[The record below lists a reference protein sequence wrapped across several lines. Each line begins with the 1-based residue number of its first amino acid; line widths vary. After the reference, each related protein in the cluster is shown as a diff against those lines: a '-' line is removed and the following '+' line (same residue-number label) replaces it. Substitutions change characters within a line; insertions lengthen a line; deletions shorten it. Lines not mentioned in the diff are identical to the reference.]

1 MTVVATKIP
10 DFTGYATRFDVECS
24 DGRTIKHSAFKHQDT
39 QQVQLVWQHQHD
51 SPSNVL
57 GHAFLYQREDGVYTE
72 AFFNETQAAKDA
84 KELVRHGD
92 VKALSIFANKLRQ
105 EGGDVVHGNIIEVSL
120 VYKGA
125 NDQAV
130 IMDVN
135 LQHAADGTDT
145 MIGEVIIYSG
155 EEFTISHADSADK
168 ADEADTSSGDGE
180 SVSDVVDSMTPKQKK
195 VLYALVVDASGDK
208 KFAHGDADSDII
220 LHSDEDDEEVSVN
233 EVKESLTP
241 TQKEVF
247 EALVEEAGK
256 SDDESDDSD
265 DSNTNSEEADES
277 TDSTDSDDNTSDE
290 STDSEDSEK
299 LQHNQEGSA
308 NMSKYSAFEN
318 GATGGTAVKD
328 RYTLTHSDVLELNG
342 LAESTGSY
350 KKAYDQFSLNHADYG
365 IENID
370 ILFPDARVSSQTP
383 ELISRQTEWV
393 SKVLGATK
401 HAPFAKIKTI
411 LADLT
416 AEEARAKGYVT
427 GALKKE
433 EVVVLLQRS
442 TSPATIYKKQK
453 LDRDNVID
461 ITDIDIISWLKWE
474 IRFMLNEEIARAIL
488 IGDGRTVGHAD
499 KIKDPQG
506 QTDGLGIRS
515 VANDHELYAHKVE
528 LAANVAPDVMIDEI
542 TRARTNYRG
551 SGSPT
556 FYTTDAVLTEM
567 LLLKDKMGRRL
578 YETEAS
584 LAAAIRVK
592 EIVPVEP
599 MGEDPTLLGI
609 IVNLIDYTVGT
620 NKGGEITSFEQ
631 FDIDFNQYK
640 YLMETRMSG
649 ALTKPKSALVITRD
663 AGTVATATAPTFV
676 TGTNTLTIPTTT
688 GVNYVID
695 GSVVPAGDIVIE
707 ETTDVYAEPKVGFY
721 LAPLSTRHW
730 VFTYTA

>member
-1 MTVVATKIP
+1 MTVATQTP
-10 DFTGYATRFDVECS
+10 DFTGYATRFNVECT
-24 DGRTIKHSAFKHQDT
+24 DGRTIRHSAFLHQDKE
-39 QQVQLVWQHQHD
+39 QVPLVWQHQHD
-51 SPSNVL
+51 TPENVL
-57 GHAFLYQREDGVYTE
+57 GYAILHHRDDGVFTE
-72 AFFNETQAAKDA
+72 AFFNETERGQHAK
-84 KELVRHGD
+84 KMVQHGD
-92 VKALSIFANKLRQ
+92 IKKLSIFATRLKQ
-105 EGGDVVHGNIIEVSL
+105 TGGDVVHGMIQEVSL
-120 VYKGA
+120 VYRGA
-125 NDQAV
+125 NEGAY
-130 IMDVN
+130 IMDVS
-135 LQHAADGTDT
+135 LQH
-145 MIGEVIIYSG
+145 
-155 EEFTISHADSADK
+155 
-168 ADEADTSSGDGE
+168 SGDGSDTMVGE
-180 SVSDVVDSMTPKQKK
+180 GIIYTDEEFELYHSEEKSVPTEKAQTVQDVIDSLSPLQEK
-195 VLYALVVDASGDK
+195 VVFAILADAVGGT
-208 KFAHGDADSDII
+208 AE
-220 LHSDEDDEEVSVN
+220 HSDDLEIDNDSVTHADEGDLIDVPGVIKSLSPIQRTVVNALIGTAFEDAAVQHTDDEPDDST
-233 EVKESLTP
+233 KT
-241 TQKEVF
+241 
-247 EALVEEAGK
+247 
-256 SDDESDDSD
+256 DESD
-265 DSNTNSEEADES
+265 
-277 TDSTDSDDNTSDE
+277 
-290 STDSEDSEK
+290 DSEDSEK

-308 NMSKYSAFEN
+308 TMKYNVHET
-318 GATGGTAVKD
+318 GATGAASSD
-328 RYTLTHSDVLELNG
+328 SRYTLSHSDILELNG

-350 KKAYDQFSLNHADYG
+350 KKALDQFQLNHADYG

-370 ILFPDARVSSQTP
+370 ILFPDARVSSSTP

-393 SKVLGATK
+393 TKVLGATK

-427 GALKKE
+427 GSLKKD

-461 ITDIDIISWLKWE
+461 ITDIDIIAWLKWE

-488 IGDGRTVGHAD
+488 IGDGRAVGHAD

-506 QTDGLGIRS
+506 QTDGIGIRS

-556 FYTTDAVLTEM
+556 FYSTDAVLTEM

-663 AGTVATATAPTFV
+663 AGEVTTAAAPTFV
-676 TGTNTLTIPTTT
+676 TGTNTLTIPNTT

-695 GSVVPAGDIVIE
+695 GNVVAAGSIVIE
-707 ETTDVYAEPKVGFY
+707 ETTDVYAEPKAGYY
-721 LAPLSTRHW
+721 LTPLSTRHW